1 MCMYLSCLNLIT
13 SKQSTICNYDL
24 SIYYL
29 YVLLFNYIIFFLC
42 VLIFSPSGRNR
53 SLIGYGL
60 KIWSHKEVWA
70 KEFHVV
76 EIQNWI
82 IVQGKRTLRT
92 NQWRRSKPNPSNALG
107 LLVYERKDR
116 WALNLLIQ
124 SLSNN
129 QFMSIKK
136 EMIAKGV
143 WKTFQKRHVDKGL
156 VNKIF
161 FTQKFFMSWMEWI
174 DTMEYYLNKLGAMV
188 DNLGVWESYK
198 RQKIKRD
205 EINIL
210 Y

>member
-1 MCMYLSCLNLIT
+1 
-13 SKQSTICNYDL
+13 
-24 SIYYL
+24 
-29 YVLLFNYIIFFLC
+29 
-42 VLIFSPSGRNR
+42 
-53 SLIGYGL
+53 
-60 KIWSHKEVWA
+60 
-70 KEFHVV
+70 V

>member
-1 MCMYLSCLNLIT
+1 MGSQYGVIKKFEGKNFMLWKFKIESLFKARELWGLI
-13 SKQSTICNYDL
+13 N
-24 SIYYL
+24 
-29 YVLLFNYIIFFLC
+29 
-42 VLIFSPSGRNR
+42 GE
-53 SLIGYGL
+53 
-60 KIWSHKEVWA
+60 EV
-70 KEFHVV
+70 K
-76 EIQNWI
+76 
-82 IVQGKRTLRT
+82 LD
-92 NQWRRSKPNPSNALG
+92 PSNALG
-107 LLVYERKDR
+107 LLVYERKGR

-143 WKTFQKRHVDKGL
+143 WKVFQKWHVDKGL

-161 FTQKFFMSWMEWI
+161 FTQKFFMSWMESI

-188 DNLGVWESYK
+188 NNLDVWESYK
-198 RQKIKRD
+198 RQKIKKD